1 MLHFWQ
7 RTEDRLAGI
16 KILAQ
21 VDVENTQAL
30 LGSIVE
36 ETVDRCA
43 RDFAALC
50 ERAETD
56 CTAVAGQLPERI
68 CIGNMVP
75 CDLFADVVAR
85 NSVAVDL
92 DLYGTRREVYLRQ
105 KIPHFIVFE
114 RTDHLVAQRIVP

>member
-1 MLHFWQ
+1 
-7 RTEDRLAGI
+7 
-16 KILAQ
+16 
-21 VDVENTQAL
+21 
-30 LGSIVE
+30 
-36 ETVDRCA
+36 
-43 RDFAALC
+43 
-50 ERAETD
+50 
-56 CTAVAGQLPERI
+56 
-68 CIGNMVP
+68 MVP

>member
-1 MLHFWQ
+1 MSKI
-7 RTEDRLAGI
+7 RRLSSEVSSR
-16 KILAQ
+16 KRL
-21 VDVENTQAL
+21 
-30 LGSIVE
+30 IVVR
-36 ETVDRCA
+36 ETSLRCA
-43 RDFAALC
+43 S
-50 ERAETD
+50 EPKQ
-56 CTAVAGQLPERI
+56 TAQRI